1 MQIFSFI
8 SIGQLLAPVIG
19 GILYEKTGYV
29 GVFGVAI
36 GILALDFLMRL
47 LIVEKKTAAK
57 YMVPENDQPTIPA
70 NESDDREQN
79 ESDPLIRNSRHAAAE
94 NETDGDLELETYKVR
109 GEPGRVARAFPV
121 TICFRSPRLVVALLL
136 ALVQAALLALFDATI
151 PTEAKDLLGFSSLE
165 AGLLFIAID
174 VPYLVLG
181 PIAGWAVDRY
191 GTKPAAVLGF
201 AYLTPAL
208 ALLRLPSERWTGGEE
223 DRTGTVI
230 LYAALLALMA

>member
-57 YMVPENDQPTIPA
+57 YMVPENDQSTIPA

-79 ESDPLIRNSRHAAAE
+79 ESDPLIRNPRHAAAE
-94 NETDGDLELETYKVR
+94 NETDGDLELEIYKVR

-121 TICFRSPRLVVALLL
+121 TENST
-136 ALVQAALLALFDATI
+136 ATTVFKNI
-151 PTEAKDLLGFSSLE
+151 G
-165 AGLLFIAID
+165 D
-174 VPYLVLG
+174 VPMTRELISV
-181 PIAGWAVDRY
+181 IGWNR
-191 GTKPAAVLGF
+191 K
-201 AYLTPAL
+201 
-208 ALLRLPSERWTGGEE
+208 W
-223 DRTGTVI
+223 I
-230 LYAALLALMA
+230 K